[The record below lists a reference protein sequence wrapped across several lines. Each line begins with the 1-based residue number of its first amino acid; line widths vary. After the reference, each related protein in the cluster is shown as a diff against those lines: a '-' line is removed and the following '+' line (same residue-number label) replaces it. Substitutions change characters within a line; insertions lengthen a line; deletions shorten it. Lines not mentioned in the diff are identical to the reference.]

1 MLSLPD
7 PAEIM
12 KNHRSLSVG
21 SVSHSQRARDRSNST
36 HRHPAGEQCSGH
48 RGKLYRRHRHP
59 GAVRDQPVSCSVVF
73 DLIEY

>member
-21 SVSHSQRARDRSNST
+21 SVSHSQRLAIATSST

-48 RGKLYRRHRHP
+48 RGKVNRRHRHP
-59 GAVRDQPVSCSVVF
+59 GAVRDQPGEFAPLYSTS
-73 DLIEY
+73 